1 MAKKVLLNEAF
12 DEKKLAKI
20 QALGNAVDE
29 ASVGVAD
36 TLNDPGYCTESDLKK
51 KVTALDKAL
60 AKLRVAL
67 GY

>member
-12 DEKKLAKI
+12 DAKKLAKL
-20 QALGNAVDE
+20 QSLGNAVDE

-51 KVTALDKAL
+51 KVDALDKAL
-60 AKLRVAL
+60 TKLCAAL